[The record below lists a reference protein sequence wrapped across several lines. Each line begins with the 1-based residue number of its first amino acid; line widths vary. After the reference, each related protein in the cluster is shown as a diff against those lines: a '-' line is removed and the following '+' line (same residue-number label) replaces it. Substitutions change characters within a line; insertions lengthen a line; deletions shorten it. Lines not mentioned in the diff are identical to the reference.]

1 MWWHNGVAG
10 SRLRRG
16 AIVRAV
22 AALAIAALVGGC
34 FQPVYGDRSPTG
46 GPVLRDQLSAVDV
59 LQIEAPKGTD
69 EARLAVEIRNAL
81 LFDFTGGGSPASPTH
96 KLKISMTSQRTSIIV
111 DINTSR
117 PDVENYGINA
127 SYSLTELA
135 TNRVVVTGQTFARV
149 SYDIP
154 GQQQRFAR
162 LRGLRDAESRAAK
175 VIADN
180 IMSRLSSYFVAG
192 RRASGAVRALSI
204 RHARATHAS
213 IFFAMVGSTAS
224 AGVAADGRAE
234 SLGDREVSRA
244 ARSGAA
250 DRLVFGPDAGL
261 VRERAE
267 ALVRASIDDPK
278 DPFQL
283 ARLDGDD
290 LASEP
295 TRLVEEA
302 NTIPLF
308 GGRRAVWVKAGSR
321 NFAPAV
327 EALVAAASPDCRVV
341 IEAGDLAHRT
351 LRRSASAPRMS
362 WRCRATPTPKEIW
375 CASSTTSCGR
385 QASPSHPRRARAGAF
400 ARRRPPRLA
409 HEIAKLALFARGQ
422 EQVELDDV
430 MAVVADASTL
440 ALDGLIDA
448 AFAGRTNELEVQFGK
463 ARTAGTSPGTIVST
477 ALRQVT
483 QLHKA
488 RLAVD
493 DGASVSEATGV
504 IQPFVHFS
512 RKAAVEAALRSWT
525 SARLERA
532 MAQLAEAL
540 LESRKQAG
548 LADVIAQRTLLSL
561 AVNVRRKG

>member
-1 MWWHNGVAG
+1 MVALKA
-10 SRLRRG
+10 SE
-16 AIVRAV
+16 IEKF
-22 AALAIAALVGGC
+22 LA
-34 FQPVYGDRSPTG
+34 
-46 GPVLRDQLSAVDV
+46 
-59 LQIEAPKGTD
+59 
-69 EARLAVEIRNAL
+69 
-81 LFDFTGGGSPASPTH
+81 
-96 KLKISMTSQRTSIIV
+96 
-111 DINTSR
+111 R
-117 PDVENYGINA
+117 PDP
-127 SYSLTELA
+127 
-135 TNRVVVTGQTFARV
+135 ARPIV
-149 SYDIP
+149 
-154 GQQQRFAR
+154 
-162 LRGLRDAESRAAK
+162 
-175 VIADN
+175 
-180 IMSRLSSYFVAG
+180 
-192 RRASGAVRALSI
+192 
-204 RHARATHAS
+204 
-213 IFFAMVGSTAS
+213 
-224 AGVAADGRAE
+224 
-234 SLGDREVSRA
+234 
-244 ARSGAA
+244 
-250 DRLVFGPDAGL
+250 LVFGPDAGL

-267 ALVRASIDDPK
+267 ALVRASIDDAK

-308 GGRRAVWVKAGSR
+308 GGRRAVWVRAGSR

-327 EALVAAASPDCRVV
+327 EALVGAASPDCRVV
-341 IEAGDLAHRT
+341 IEAGDLKRT
-351 LRRSASAPRMS
+351 APLRAL
-362 WRCRATPTPKEIW
+362 CERAKNVVALPCYADTERDLVRLIDDELRE
-375 CASSTTSCGR
+375 AGL
-385 QASPSHPRRARAGAF
+385 AISPDARAALVPLLGGD
-400 ARRRPPRLA
+400 RLA
-409 HEIAKLALFARGQ
+409 SRQEIAKLALFARGKA
-422 EQVELDDV
+422 QVELDDV

-448 AFAGRTNELEVQFGK
+448 AFAGRTTELEVQFGK

-483 QLHKA
+483 QLHRA
-488 RLAVD
+488 RLAVE

-561 AVNVRRKG
+561 AVNARRKG